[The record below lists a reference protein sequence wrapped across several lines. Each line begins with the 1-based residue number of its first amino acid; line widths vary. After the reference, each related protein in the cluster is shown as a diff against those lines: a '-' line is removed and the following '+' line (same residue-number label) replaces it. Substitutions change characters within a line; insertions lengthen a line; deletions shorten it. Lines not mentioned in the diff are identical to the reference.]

1 MFSAKEKPLSLRL
14 VAARNRHSKTGVR
27 FLQTATT
34 SKNSTSKNVAQDLH
48 PFRRARYATMLQ
60 DASEGII
67 FRDSQF
73 CKEELHK
80 ICFSMHREKKKVI
93 TSAVTVEDFICCR
106 VS

>member
-1 MFSAKEKPLSLRL
+1 
-14 VAARNRHSKTGVR
+14 
-27 FLQTATT
+27 
-34 SKNSTSKNVAQDLH
+34 
-48 PFRRARYATMLQ
+48 MLQ